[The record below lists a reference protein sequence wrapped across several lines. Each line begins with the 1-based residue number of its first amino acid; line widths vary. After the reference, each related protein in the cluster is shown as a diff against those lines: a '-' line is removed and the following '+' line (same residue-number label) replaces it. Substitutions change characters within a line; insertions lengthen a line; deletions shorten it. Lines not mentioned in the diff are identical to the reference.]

1 MKIRNFENSVR
12 TLKILRDTY
21 HSQLDIS
28 VLTELNTVIAE
39 LEEVGDQLDAERK
52 SALSLRALQ
61 IVGGIISLVS
71 NIRDLMK

>member
-12 TLKILRDTY
+12 TLKNLRDTY
-21 HSQLDIS
+21 RSQLDIS